1 MEPEKASAVLVLIAS
16 LIGIVG
22 APDSFIGTGSILSA
36 TGNTAWLSISGK
48 FAFGFYKEGSGFA
61 VGINFFPK
69 PNSNHSTVIWTADR
83 DHQPIPSNANLTFG
97 NEGLVLHL
105 DEGDRIIT
113 DLYDGTLQLAYAS
126 MQDSGNFIVY
136 DMYRNMA
143 WQTFDNPTD
152 TLMAGQEIP
161 MGHNL
166 ISSVSANNQ
175 SSGRFRLAMQRDG
188 NVVLYPVNTPET
200 GTHAYWALGTRGYD
214 GLVLD
219 HEGSLRLTDLNSGGQ
234 PFFAWLNSSQAMSV
248 HFLRLEADGYL
259 RIYSRNQSGLMMVSA
274 QYPADN
280 NNNNNKC
287 FIKGACGLNSYCN
300 STGNG
305 DAHCLCFPG
314 YVYIDPSR
322 VVMGCERN
330 FTRWSCEAVNAS
342 TSNVSAFYNI
352 SRLLNI
358 TWPDDNYNSS
368 TVKSEHECS
377 DACFRDCNCYA
388 ALFLPSEKL
397 CNKQRYP
404 FQYGIA
410 LSDQDEPTV
419 AFFKVGLAEQKN
431 QLSAKPVGSENL
443 RVPGTVPLVLS
454 LLLTATFAVVLDFL
468 IFFLCRYRM
477 GTYRRLCESMETG
490 LAKAMAPRF
499 FSYKQLM
506 DATDGYKEEI
516 GEGKYGKVFKGLLPT
531 GDAGT
536 PIAVKKLKNVR
547 EKFRNELK
555 SIGRVHHRNLVR
567 LLGFCHEGSDWILV
581 YEYMSRGSLADL
593 IFQSHEAPPSWK
605 QRVSIAMDVARGL
618 YYLHEGCDV
627 AIIHGDIKP
636 DNVLIGDDGIAKIG
650 DLGLAKHLQPGNHI
664 TYTRSR
670 GTPGYK
676 APDWAK
682 PCDWVSPKVD
692 VVSFG
697 VLLLE
702 LLCLKK
708 FCLLLELDGEFNLA
722 SWAYKFLKGQTKWQV
737 PGEDVDAEELKEMM
751 KVALWCLHGSPE
763 KRPSMYDVV
772 MMLGRKKIVEFPP
785 VPLLDWN
792 VRADTGRTPMAEEA
806 ERG

>member
-1 MEPEKASAVLVLIAS
+1 MEPAEKASAALVLIAS
-16 LIGIVG
+16 LIGLVG
-22 APDSFIGTGSILSA
+22 ADDNAIGTGSILSA
-36 TGNTAWLSISGK
+36 TGNTAWLSSSGK

-61 VGINFFPK
+61 VGIKFFPI
-69 PNSNHSTVIWTADR
+69 PNSHYSTVIWTADR
-83 DHQPIPSNANLTFG
+83 DHQPLSANANLTFG

-113 DLYDGTLQLAYAS
+113 DSYDGSLQLAFAS
-126 MQDSGNFIVY
+126 MKNSGNFIVY
-136 DMYRNMA
+136 DSEYNIA
-143 WQTFDNPTD
+143 WKTFDNPTD
-152 TLMAGQEIP
+152 TLMAGQKFPI
-161 MGHNL
+161 GHNL
-166 ISSVSANNQ
+166 ISSVSENNQ
-175 SSGRFRLAMQRDG
+175 SSGRFRFTMQRDG
-188 NVVLYPVNTPET
+188 NIVLSPVNTPDTE
-200 GTHAYWALGTRGYD
+200 THAYWALKTIGYN

-219 HEGSLRLTDLNSGGQ
+219 DDGSLRLAGLNFSGQ
-234 PFFAWLNSSQAMSV
+234 PLIPRLNSSQGVSV
-248 HFLRLEADGYL
+248 HFLRMEADGYL
-259 RIYSRNQSGLMMVSA
+259 RIYSTNQSGLMMVSA
-274 QYPADN
+274 QIPAD
-280 NNNNNKC
+280 NNKC

-305 DAHCLCFPG
+305 YVNCLCFPG
-314 YVYIDPSR
+314 YVYIDRSR
-322 VVMGCERN
+322 VFVGCERN
-330 FTRWSCEAVNAS
+330 FTRWSCEAVNGS
-342 TSNVSAFYNI
+342 TGNRAFYKI
-352 SRLLNI
+352 STLHNI
-358 TWPDDNYNSS
+358 TWSDDSYNIS
-368 TVKSEHECS
+368 TVKSDHECS
-377 DACFRDCNCYA
+377 DACFRDCDCYA
-388 ALFLPSEKL
+388 ALFLPSTKL

-404 FQYGIA
+404 FQYGRV
-410 LSDQDEPTV
+410 LLDQDEPTV
-419 AFFKVGLAEQKN
+419 AFFKVGLAEQEN
-431 QLSAKPVGSENL
+431 QLSVKPVSRENL
-443 RVPGTVPLVLS
+443 RMLGTVPLVLP
-454 LLLTATFAVVLDFL
+454 LLLTATFAIVLDFL

-490 LAKAMAPRF
+490 LAKAMAPRS
-499 FSYKQLM
+499 FSYKQLK

-516 GEGKYGKVFKGLLPT
+516 GEGIYGKVYRGLLPPC
-531 GDAGT
+531 DAGT

-547 EKFRNELK
+547 GKVEEKFRNELK

-581 YEYMSRGSLADL
+581 YEYMNRGSLADL

-636 DNVLIGDDGIAKIG
+636 ENVLIGDDGIAKIG

-664 TYTRSR
+664 TYTRPR

-676 APDWAK
+676 APEWAK

-697 VLLLE
+697 ILLLE

-708 FCLLLELDGEFNLA
+708 FWHLQELDGEFNLA
-722 SWAYKFLKGQTKWQV
+722 SWAYKYLKGETKWQV
-737 PGEDVDAEELKEMM
+737 PGGDVDAEELQEMM

-792 VRADTGRTPMAEEA
+792 NRADSDQPPMADV